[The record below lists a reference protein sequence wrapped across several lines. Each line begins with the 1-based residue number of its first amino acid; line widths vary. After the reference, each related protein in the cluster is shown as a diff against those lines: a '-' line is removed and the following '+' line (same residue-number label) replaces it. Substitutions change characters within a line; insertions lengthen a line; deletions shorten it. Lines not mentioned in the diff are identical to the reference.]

1 MALVVPAQGK
11 IVSHR
16 TLTLRQFAQLMAF
29 NAHFIPEQ
37 ENKLVQTATLAIHR
51 LLSEDTAV
59 DTGEARS
66 NWIVTIGGPWPSA
79 VPPFS
84 PGEHLGK
91 GERANLEAVQA
102 LAAAVVTQ
110 RRYSEIPV
118 YITNNADHIGLL
130 NEGVV
135 ELRPENAPINPAF
148 VENAIIDGLN
158 DQGVRAVQFWYP

>member
-1 MALVVPAQGK
+1 MALAVASTGKVVSQ
-11 IVSHR
+11 R
-16 TLTLRQFAQLMAF
+16 TLTLRQFAQLMAY

-37 ENKLVQTATLAIHR
+37 ENKLVQTATLAIHK
-51 LLSEDTAV
+51 LLTQDTAV

-66 NWIVTIGGPWPSA
+66 NWVVTLGGPWPTP

-84 PGEHLGK
+84 PGKHLGK
-91 GERANLEAVQA
+91 GERANLEASQA

-130 NEGVV
+130 NEGAVQ
-135 ELRPENAPINPAF
+135 LRPENAPVNPGF
-148 VENAIIDGLN
+148 VENAISEGLM
-158 DQGVRAVQFWYP
+158 DQGVRAIQFWYP